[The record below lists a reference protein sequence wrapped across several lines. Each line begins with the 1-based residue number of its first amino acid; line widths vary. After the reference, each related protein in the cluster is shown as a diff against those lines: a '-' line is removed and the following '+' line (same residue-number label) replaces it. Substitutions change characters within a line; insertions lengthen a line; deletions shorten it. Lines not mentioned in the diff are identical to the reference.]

1 MTRLPLV
8 SQYLLITKDGKK
20 VEINR
25 DNIGYVLPA
34 EIKDNDVRR
43 FSNYCK
49 NTLLITKQG
58 ENALNIAKSKYAT
71 DIAVRKYNKL
81 FKNKNV

>member
-1 MTRLPLV
+1 M
-8 SQYLLITKDGKK
+8 
-20 VEINR
+20 
-25 DNIGYVLPA
+25 PA